1 MPKSINHRSLRKH
14 RTLCLVLLV
23 ASTMCVADTAGAQ
36 WAIESK
42 DGSSSVKFG
51 FLVQGRAE
59 TFDHADGDGAA
70 KDLYFRRL
78 RLIAGGKITN
88 KFSFFMETDSPGLG
102 KSNPD
107 GTKQRSDIYIQD
119 FVLTYKFA
127 EGFMLDGGLV
137 LIPTCYNCT
146 QSAASLLPVDY
157 GAFSF
162 LSSGVTTAN
171 VGRDYG
177 ILARGYLARDHFE
190 YRAGVFQG
198 NRGEDSTN
206 GFRYV
211 GRVMWNFL
219 EPQKGL
225 FYVGSSLG
233 KKKLLSVGASYDAQ
247 EDYSTYA
254 FDVFF
259 DYPLFDSDGLT
270 LQADWIHYNG
280 DDIFVA
286 LPETDA
292 WLFEA
297 AYYFGKLKLAPFL
310 QFVVKDPTD
319 ELLPDQ
325 TSWQAGLAYYPMGQR
340 LSFKLGLG
348 ELETDGA
355 PSRFRGILQVQVF
368 MF

>member
-1 MPKSINHRSLRKH
+1 LAIA
-14 RTLCLVLLV
+14 V
-23 ASTMCVADTAGAQ
+23 STPAYAQ

-42 DGSSSVKFG
+42 DGTSSIKFG

-59 TFDHADGDGAA
+59 TFDSVDGDDPA

-78 RLIAGGKITN
+78 RLLAGGKITD
-88 KFSFFMETDSPGLG
+88 KFTFFMETDSPNLG
-102 KSNPD
+102 KGTPD
-107 GTKQRSDIYIQD
+107 GGKVRADIYIQD
-119 FVLTYKFA
+119 FVLSYKFLDQII
-127 EGFMLDGGLV
+127 LDGGLI
-137 LIPTCYNCT
+137 LIPTCYNCN

-157 GAFSF
+157 GAYSF
-162 LSSGVTTAN
+162 LSSGPTTAN

-177 ILARGYLARDHFE
+177 LQARGYLFNDHLE

-198 NRGEDSTN
+198 IRGEGATN
-206 GFRYV
+206 DFRYS

-225 FYVGSSLG
+225 FYVGTSLG
-233 KKKLLSVGASYDAQ
+233 TKKLLSIGASYDTQ
-247 EDYSTYA
+247 DDYATYA

-259 DYPLFDSDGLT
+259 DYPLFGSGGLT
-270 LQADWIHYNG
+270 LQADWVHYDG
-280 DDIFVA
+280 SDFLTS

-297 AYYFGKLKLAPFL
+297 AYYFGKIKLAPFL
-310 QFVVKDPTD
+310 QYLVRDPAA
-319 ELLPDQ
+319 ESAPKQ

-340 LSFKLGLG
+340 LNIKLGLG

-355 PSRFRGILQVQVF
+355 PNRFRGILQVQVF

>member
-1 MPKSINHRSLRKH
+1 MR
-14 RTLCLVLLV
+14 RTAAFTTVALCLLL
-23 ASTMCVADTAGAQ
+23 TTAGPADAQ

-42 DGSSSVKFG
+42 DGKSSIKFG

-59 TFDHADGDGAA
+59 TFDDPDGDDAA

-78 RLIAGGKITN
+78 RLIAGGKITD
-88 KFSFFMETDSPGLG
+88 KFTFFMETDSPGLG
-102 KSNPD
+102 KGNPD

-119 FVLTYKFA
+119 FVLNYKFS
-127 EGFMLDGGLV
+127 EGFSLDGGLI
-137 LIPTCYNCT
+137 LIPTCYNCN

-162 LSSGVTTAN
+162 LSSAVTTAN

-177 ILARGYLARDHFE
+177 LQARGYLVNDHLE

-206 GFRYV
+206 DFRFA
-211 GRVMWNFL
+211 GRVMWNFF

-225 FYVGSSLG
+225 FYVGTSLG
-233 KKKLLSVGASYDAQ
+233 TKKLLSVGASYDTQ
-247 EDYSTYA
+247 DDYSTYA

-259 DYPLFDSDGLT
+259 DYPLFESDGLT
-270 LQADWIHYNG
+270 LQADWIHYDGG
-280 DDIFVA
+280 DFLTG

-292 WLFEA
+292 MLFEA
-297 AYYFGKLKLAPFL
+297 AYYFGKIKLAPFL
-310 QFVVKDPTD
+310 QVVIRDPVD
-319 ELLPDQ
+319 DAVPDQ
-325 TSWQAGLAYYPMGQR
+325 TAWQAGLAYYPMGHR
-340 LSFKLGLG
+340 LALKLGLG
-348 ELETDGA
+348 QLETDGA
-355 PSRFRGILQVQVF
+355 PDRFRAILQIQVF

>member
-1 MPKSINHRSLRKH
+1 MEGTSRPRVPILWF
-14 RTLCLVLLV
+14 LIAGLLMAAATPV
-23 ASTMCVADTAGAQ
+23 NAQ

-42 DGSSSVKFG
+42 DGTSSIKFG

-59 TFDHADGDGAA
+59 TFDSVEGDDPA

-78 RLIAGGKITN
+78 RLLAGGKITD
-88 KFSFFMETDSPGLG
+88 KFTFFMETDSPNLG
-102 KSNPD
+102 KGNPD
-107 GTKQRSDIYIQD
+107 GTKQRSDVYIQD
-119 FVLTYKFA
+119 FVLSYKFA
-127 EGFMLDGGLV
+127 EAITLDGGLL

-162 LSSGVTTAN
+162 LSSAPTTAN

-177 ILARGYLARDHFE
+177 ILARGYLAGDHLE

-198 NRGEDSTN
+198 KRDPDGSND
-206 GFRYV
+206 FRYV

-233 KKKLLSVGASYDAQ
+233 KKKLLSVGASYDTQ
-247 EDYSTYA
+247 DDYSTYA

-259 DYPLFDSDGLT
+259 DYPLFGSDGLT
-270 LQADWIHYNG
+270 LQADWVHYDGG
-280 DDIFVA
+280 DFLTA

-292 WLFEA
+292 YLFEA
-297 AYYFGKLKLAPFL
+297 AYYFGKIKLAPFL
-310 QFVVKDPTD
+310 QYLVRDPAA
-319 ELLPDQ
+319 ESAPKQ

-340 LSFKLGLG
+340 LNIKLGLG

-355 PSRFRGILQVQVF
+355 PNRFRGILQVQVF